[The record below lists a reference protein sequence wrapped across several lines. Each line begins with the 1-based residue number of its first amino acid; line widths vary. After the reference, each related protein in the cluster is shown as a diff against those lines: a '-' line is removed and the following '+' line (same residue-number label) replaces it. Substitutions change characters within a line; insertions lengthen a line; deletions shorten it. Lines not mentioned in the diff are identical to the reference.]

1 MVRLL
6 RGRKGAASSGGAEWL
21 PSQGPLD
28 YSASTDQYC
37 PCMELG
43 YLTHVGGLG
52 SPRDAY
58 RDTVALAVAAEA
70 AGFDSFW
77 VAQHHNSE
85 AQGFLPSPFVLLAA
99 VAQATQRIRLGV
111 GVVVVPLEDPR
122 RIAEDAAVLDTLSG
136 ERVELG
142 IGAGSDP
149 AASALFGHDHEHR
162 HAECLDGLDRLRAV
176 LGGVTL
182 VPDAPGL
189 LDRMWWATGSARG
202 VDAAAARGM
211 GVLSGRPQ
219 GAAEDLERYWARTA
233 SEPRVALSRLIRAGE
248 PAEEVAAR
256 LRADPALSW
265 ASTLVVQTQPTRTDL
280 ATHRRTLAVA
290 LEARARY
297 RDGVAAPRVGWAGWG
312 G

>member
-1 MVRLL
+1 
-6 RGRKGAASSGGAEWL
+6 
-21 PSQGPLD
+21 
-28 YSASTDQYC
+28 
-37 PCMELG
+37 MELG

-111 GVVVVPLEDPR
+111 GVVAVALEDPR
-122 RIAEDAAVLDTLSG
+122 RVAEDAAVLDAFSG
-136 ERVELG
+136 ERLELG
-142 IGAGSDP
+142 VGAGSDP
-149 AASALFGHDHEHR
+149 AASALFGRDHERR
-162 HAECLDGLDRLRAV
+162 HAESRAAVDSLRDI
-176 LGGVTL
+176 LGGITL

-202 VDAAAARGM
+202 VDAAAVRGM

-219 GAAEDLERYWARTA
+219 GAAADLERYWTRTR
-233 SEPRVALSRLIRAGE
+233 SEPRVAVSRMVKAGE
-248 PAEEVAAR
+248 PAAEVAAR
-256 LRADPALSW
+256 LRADPALAW
-265 ASTLVVQTQPTRTDL
+265 ATALIVQTQPTRTDL

-290 LEARARY
+290 REAVASRRA
-297 RDGVAAPRVGWAGWG
+297 VAAVPAR
-312 G
+312 